1 MSLRCCIIKCFAKW
15 VHLESATLSGTFFI
29 SFALAYCFGPD
40 AESCCEE
47 KTSELTS
54 SCWDQ
59 GEIPPSQA
67 KNSKVGMAKRP
78 KLWCGWQVRMQIYCV
93 HLQESVHG
101 FLRYACN
108 TMILQNACL
117 YADTLW
123 GTFQSAHLSKC
134 LMVSLE
140 LSTIINVILCP
151 ILAVLSW
158 GVESEDWL

>member
-1 MSLRCCIIKCFAKW
+1 MSFRCGIIKCFAKW
-15 VHLESATLSGTFFI
+15 VHLESATLSGTFLI
-29 SFALAYCFGPD
+29 CFAPAYCFGPD

-47 KTSELTS
+47 KTSELS
-54 SCWDQ
+54 IPCWDQ

-67 KNSKVGMAKRP
+67 KNGKVGSAETKALVWAASQNANLLCAFARI
-78 KLWCGWQVRMQIYCV
+78 RAD
-93 HLQESVHG
+93 

-117 YADTLW
+117 YAYTLW
-123 GTFQSAHLSKC
+123 GTFQSAHMWKC

-140 LSTIINVILCP
+140 LSTIINVVLCP

-158 GVESEDWL
+158 GVESESWL